1 MSKKNDAQYKMTLLL
16 ESLVQSSDHT
26 IHTTHRAAKLRLTAV
41 DLTAIA
47 YGSSV
52 LANSHPYPL
61 YLELLVNGAHANTSL
76 LPATQDAG
84 YWTDGGAYSDDETD
98 GQFARRKGAMQRFI
112 PIQPST
118 LDHSKPSGYR
128 LFDVLVAEDILLK
141 EGEAITTTLHWRE
154 PDSVGALSE
163 IKPLTFGFRYTVSL
177 SYD

>member
-1 MSKKNDAQYKMTLLL
+1 MTLLL
-16 ESLVQSSDHT
+16 ESLVQSTGHT
-26 IHTTHRAAKLRLTAV
+26 ISTTHRAAKLRLTAV

-52 LANSHPYPL
+52 LVNSHPYPL

-76 LPATQDAG
+76 MPATQNSG
-84 YWTDGGAYSDDETD
+84 HWTNGNAYSAAETN

-128 LFDVLVAEDILLK
+128 QFDVLVAENLLLK
-141 EGEAITTTLHWRE
+141 EGDVITTTLHWHE
-154 PDSVGALSE
+154 PDNVGALSE